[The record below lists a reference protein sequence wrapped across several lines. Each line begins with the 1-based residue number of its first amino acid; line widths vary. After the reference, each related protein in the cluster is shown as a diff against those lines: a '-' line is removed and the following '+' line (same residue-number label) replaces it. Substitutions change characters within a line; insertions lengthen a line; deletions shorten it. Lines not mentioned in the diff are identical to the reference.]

1 MTAIT
6 ARIRRFHSKAVMSA
20 ISFKPKGPEK
30 QADGC
35 NRSKQYRERG
45 SLACYP
51 WTHHG
56 QKRRAFR
63 NVIEELGGAF
73 TLSDVHAINFNTVP

>member
-30 QADGC
+30 QADGRS
-35 NRSKQYRERG
+35 RSKQHRERG
-45 SLACYP
+45 SLACDSR
-51 WTHHG
+51 THHCE
-56 QKRRAFR
+56 QEHTFR
-63 NVIEELGGAF
+63 EVIEELGGAF

>member
-1 MTAIT
+1 
-6 ARIRRFHSKAVMSA
+6 MSA

-30 QADGC
+30 QADGRD
-35 NRSKQYRERG
+35 RSKQHRECG

-51 WTHHG
+51 WTNHG

-63 NVIEELGGAF
+63 NVIEKLGGAF
-73 TLSDVHAINFNTVP
+73 TLSDIYEINSSTVA